1 MARKVDINLDNPIKQ
16 AASIAKTSVKN
27 LKNEFSDI
35 SKEHITDEMIDSLI
49 LVAINSKFDDSPL
62 VIKQKIRNIIKQKK
76 KKIVW
81 CI

>member
-62 VIKQKIRNIIKQKK
+62 VIKQKIRNIIKQKI
-76 KKIVW
+76 KKIV
-81 CI
+81 